1 MSRPVQGNG
10 GIVNEEGN
18 GPDEQSPEEIEAELE
33 RVKAERQE
41 LEARVET
48 LEARPEKR
56 RRLRRTFTPIL
67 VALSIVV
74 FTVTVP
80 AAWGAR
86 TVLNTDRYVATV
98 APLADDPAVQ
108 ASIASRLT
116 DQVFSTLDVEGTLSD
131 ALAGLGERATVL
143 AAPLTTAIRGFVQDQ
158 VLKVVQT
165 GAFRTFWVEA
175 NRFVHTQ
182 VLAILEGE
190 TDTVSVVEGK
200 VLLNLLP
207 LVNLALGSIQAVAS
221 DLVGRDVTL
230 PQITQGEV
238 PSTAIAK
245 LERSLGIDLPDDYG
259 QIAVYDSQELE
270 ALQQTLYTFERLLVF
285 LVILIPLLVAASLL
299 VSTRR
304 RRTLI
309 QLVTGA
315 AVGLVVIR
323 RIAIIVRDDLFER
336 VDTERFPSVRVL
348 TNELMDSLFR
358 YTGILLA
365 IVLLTALI
373 ALITGPYRWAVTAR
387 GWVRDGARGVA
398 AAFSGERLP
407 DTGRARWIRDH
418 RDGLML
424 GGAIFAVALLLL
436 FDLSL
441 WGFVIAGVVI
451 ALYELA
457 LSRLGH
463 EHDGSETA

>member
-1 MSRPVQGNG
+1 M
-10 GIVNEEGN
+10 NEEGN
-18 GPDEQSPEEIEAELE
+18 GSQEQSPEELEAEVE
-33 RVKAERQE
+33 RLRAEREE

-48 LEARPEKR
+48 LEAKPQKR
-56 RRLRRTFTPIL
+56 RRLRRVLTPIL
-67 VALSIVV
+67 VALSIIV

-108 ASIASRLT
+108 ASIATKLT
-116 DQVFSTLDVEGTLSD
+116 DQVFLALNVEGTLSD
-131 ALAGLGERATVL
+131 ALATLGERATVL
-143 AAPLTTAIRGFVQDQ
+143 AGPLTTAVRGFVRDQ
-158 VLKVVQT
+158 VEKVVASD
-165 GAFRTFWVEA
+165 AFKTFWVEA

-182 VLAILEGE
+182 VLAILRG
-190 TDTVSVVEGK
+190 DTGNITIVQGK

-207 LVNLALGSIQAVAS
+207 LVNLALASIQTVAS

-230 PQITQGEV
+230 PQITEGEV
-238 PSTAIAK
+238 PSASIAK
-245 LERSLGIDLPDDYG
+245 LEQALGVDLPVEYG
-259 QIAVYDSQELE
+259 QIVVYDSEDLA
-270 ALQQTLYTFERLLVF
+270 ALQQLLYAFERLL
-285 LVILIPLLVAASLL
+285 LLLLLLIPILVAASLW

-309 QLVTGA
+309 QLTVGGA
-315 AVGLVVIR
+315 FGLVIIR
-323 RIAIIVRDDLFER
+323 RIGIIARDRLFER
-336 VDTERFPSVRVL
+336 VDTQRFPSVRVL
-348 TNELMDSLFR
+348 TDQLMSGLFR
-358 YTGILLA
+358 YTAILLA

-373 ALITGPYRWAVTAR
+373 ALITGPYPWAVTLR
-387 GWVRDGARGVA
+387 GWVRDVSRGVA
-398 AAFSGERLP
+398 AALRGEQLP
-407 DTGRARWIRDH
+407 DTGRVRWIRDH

-424 GGAIFAVALLLL
+424 GGAVLALALLLL

-457 LSRLGH
+457 LARLGH
-463 EHDGSETA
+463 EPEEAEAA

>member
-1 MSRPVQGNG
+1 M
-10 GIVNEEGN
+10 NEESN

-33 RVKAERQE
+33 RVKAERQK

-56 RRLRRTFTPIL
+56 RRLRRIFTPIL

-108 ASIASRLT
+108 ASIAARLT
-116 DQVFSTLDVEGTLSD
+116 DQVFSALDVEGTLSD

-143 AAPLTTAIRGFVQDQ
+143 AAPLTTAIRGFVEDQ
-158 VLKVVQT
+158 VLKVVQSD
-165 GAFRTFWVEA
+165 AFRTFWVEA

-238 PSTAIAK
+238 PSAAIAK
-245 LERSLGIDLPDDYG
+245 LEQSLGIDLPDNYG
-259 QIAVYDSQELE
+259 QIAVYDSQNLAALQE
-270 ALQQTLYTFERLLVF
+270 ALYLFERLLVF
-285 LVILIPLLVAASLL
+285 LLILIPLLVAASLL

-309 QLVTGA
+309 QLATGA

-323 RIAIIVRDDLFER
+323 RIAIIARDDLFER

-373 ALITGPYRWAVTAR
+373 SLITGPYPWAVTFR
-387 GWVRDGARGVA
+387 GWVRDGARGIA

-407 DTGRARWIRDH
+407 DTSRVRWIRDH

-441 WGFVIAGVVI
+441 WGFVIAGIVI
-451 ALYELA
+451 TLYELA

-463 EHDGSETA
+463 EPDGSEMA

>member
-1 MSRPVQGNG
+1 M
-10 GIVNEEGN
+10 NEEGN

-56 RRLRRTFTPIL
+56 RRLRRIFTPIL

-116 DQVFSTLDVEGTLSD
+116 DQVFSALDVEGTLSD
-131 ALAGLGERATVL
+131 ALSGLGERATVL

-158 VLKVVQT
+158 VLKVVQSD
-165 GAFRTFWVEA
+165 AFRTFWVEA

-190 TDTVSVVEGK
+190 SDTVSVVEGK

-207 LVNLALGSIQAVAS
+207 LVNLALGSIQEVAS

-238 PSTAIAK
+238 PSAAIAK
-245 LERSLGIDLPDDYG
+245 LEQSLGIDLPDDYG
-259 QIAVYDSQELE
+259 QIAVYDSQNLE

-285 LVILIPLLVAASLL
+285 LLILIPFLVAASLL

-309 QLVTGA
+309 QLTAGA

-323 RIAIIVRDDLFER
+323 RIAIILRDDLFER

-373 ALITGPYRWAVTAR
+373 ALVTGPYPWAVTAR
-387 GWVRDGARGVA
+387 GWVRDGARGIA
-398 AAFSGERLP
+398 AAFSGERLAGHGP
-407 DTGRARWIRDH
+407 G
-418 RDGLML
+418 
-424 GGAIFAVALLLL
+424 
-436 FDLSL
+436 SL
-441 WGFVIAGVVI
+441 
-451 ALYELA
+451 
-457 LSRLGH
+457 
-463 EHDGSETA
+463 DP

>member
-1 MSRPVQGNG
+1 M
-10 GIVNEEGN
+10 NEEGN
-18 GPDEQSPEEIEAELE
+18 GPKERSPEEIEAELK
-33 RVKAERQE
+33 RVEAERNE

-48 LEARPEKR
+48 LEARPQKR
-56 RRLRRTFTPIL
+56 QRMRRIFTPIL

-116 DQVFSTLDVEGTLSD
+116 DQVFSALDVEGTLSD

-238 PSTAIAK
+238 PSAAIAK
-245 LERSLGIDLPDDYG
+245 LEQSLGIDLPDDYG
-259 QIAVYDSQELE
+259 QIAVYDSQSLAALQE
-270 ALQQTLYTFERLLVF
+270 ALYLFERLLVF
-285 LVILIPLLVAASLL
+285 LLILIPLLVAASLL

-309 QLVTGA
+309 QLATGA

-323 RIAIIVRDDLFER
+323 RIAIIARDDLFEQ
-336 VDTERFPSVRVL
+336 VDTEQFPSVRVL

-365 IVLLTALI
+365 IVLLAALI
-373 ALITGPYRWAVTAR
+373 ALITGPYPWAVKVR
-387 GWVRDGARGVA
+387 GWIRDGARGIA
-398 AAFSGERLP
+398 AAFGGHVTP
-407 DTGRARWIRDH
+407 DTARTRWLRDH

-424 GGAIFAVALLLL
+424 GGAVVAVLLLLL

-441 WGFVIAGVVI
+441 WGFVIAGIVI
-451 ALYELA
+451 TLYELA

-463 EHDGSETA
+463 EPEGSEMA

>member
-1 MSRPVQGNG
+1 
-10 GIVNEEGN
+10 VNEEGN
-18 GPDEQSPEEIEAELE
+18 GPEGQSPEEIEAELQ

-56 RRLRRTFTPIL
+56 RRLRRIFTPIL

-116 DQVFSTLDVEGTLSD
+116 DQVFSALDVEGTLSD

-158 VLKVVQT
+158 VLKVVQSD
-165 GAFRTFWVEA
+165 AFRTFWVEA

-190 TDTVSVVEGK
+190 SDTVSVVEGK

-238 PSTAIAK
+238 PSAAIAK
-245 LERSLGIDLPDDYG
+245 LEQSLGIDLPDDYG
-259 QIAVYDSQELE
+259 QIAVYDSQDLE

-285 LVILIPLLVAASLL
+285 LLILIPLLVAASLL

-309 QLVTGA
+309 QLATGA
-315 AVGLVVIR
+315 AVGLVVVR
-323 RIAIIVRDDLFER
+323 RIAIITRDSLFDR

-348 TNELMDSLFR
+348 TNELMESLFR

-365 IVLLTALI
+365 IVLLTLVI
-373 ALITGPYRWAVTAR
+373 ALITGPYPWAVKVR
-387 GWVRDGARGVA
+387 GWIRDGARGIA
-398 AAFSGERLP
+398 AAFGGHATP
-407 DTGRARWIRDH
+407 DTARTRWIRDH

-424 GGAIFAVALLLL
+424 GGAIVAVLLLLL

-441 WGFVIAGVVI
+441 WGFVIAGIVI
-451 ALYELA
+451 TLYELA

-463 EHDGSETA
+463 EPEGSEMA